1 MGKGSC
7 KASVVSLKTVQM
19 SWNGLAYFVSQS
31 GLLSPT
37 GENHR
42 FVPIGFTMYSL
53 SSTSTA
59 FWNHSLFPSQFN
71 LPFTSGS
78 FSELSSHPSSSV
90 LPLTLALWAE
100 LLISYITEVT
110 GPWTGKSDFLP
121 PNLQKSF
128 PVGPPFSLLSCHSG
142 REKAFPPP
150 RLRIPWDWP
159 TLLSNTRLALLLQ
172 VPLLLWL
179 LTSSQ
184 THLKMVMF
192 PLKNNNKTNQQNPK
206 TNKQTLK
213 ALFLF
218 FPLYSSVFERIVY
231 THSGAHW
238 YLTDVPSH
246 LVKLLLPK
254 SPLTF
259 LLLIPGAIP
268 NPCFTWPPT
277 NIWHYFPIHA
287 LFLQMHSSGFH
298 NTNSLLV
305 SLLLLQ
311 PLLILLQ
318 VPLFLLKQCFK
329 LFSSLREENFWK
341 IQLKKKFW
349 LRHIIRKKEWFTN
362 H

>member
-19 SWNGLAYFVSQS
+19 SWNGLAYFLSRS

-53 SSTSTA
+53 SSTSTT

-78 FSELSSHPSSSV
+78 FSELSSHPSSAV
-90 LPLTLALWAE
+90 LPLTLALGAE
-100 LLISYITEVT
+100 LLISYIAEVT

-150 RLRIPWDWP
+150 RLRIPWVWP
-159 TLLSNTRLALLLQ
+159 TLLSDARLALLLQ

-192 PLKNNNKTNQQNPK
+192 PLKNNNNKTNQQNPK
-206 TNKQTLK
+206 TNKLSK
-213 ALFLF
+213 LSSYSFLF
-218 FPLYSSVFERIVY
+218 IVHSFWKNSLHSLRSPLISDWCPQSPGETALAKI
-231 THSGAHW
+231 T
-238 YLTDVPSH
+238 TDILITNSRGN
-246 LVKLLLPK
+246 PK
-254 SPLTF
+254 S
-259 LLLIPGAIP
+259 
-268 NPCFTWPPT
+268 
-277 NIWHYFPIHA
+277 
-287 LFLQMHSSGFH
+287 LFYMTSH
-298 NTNSLLV
+298 
-305 SLLLLQ
+305 
-311 PLLILLQ
+311 
-318 VPLFLLKQCFK
+318 
-329 LFSSLREENFWK
+329 
-341 IQLKKKFW
+341 
-349 LRHIIRKKEWFTN
+349 
-362 H
+362 